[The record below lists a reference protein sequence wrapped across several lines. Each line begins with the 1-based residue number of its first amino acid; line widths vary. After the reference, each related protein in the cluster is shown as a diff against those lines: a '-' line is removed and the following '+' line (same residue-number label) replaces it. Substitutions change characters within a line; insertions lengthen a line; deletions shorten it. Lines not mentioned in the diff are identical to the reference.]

1 MKKTLS
7 YFLLI
12 LFLPLVAASCQ
23 KRSTGINGSEDGGV
37 EDFPNTI
44 GSRFVYSYF
53 DSVSMA
59 SDTVVASIV
68 GMTALDGT
76 PACQSLSGRKEATVW
91 EYTYSSK
98 TDSKYVYVSGDTVK
112 ICSDLNTWWGNTFYV
127 FPLKVGKGWKG
138 DFPTDTST
146 VVDRVAI
153 SVPAGEFSHAFVIEE
168 KWGALNDYGHVLTW
182 LVPKVGMIKTHRR
195 GWSFGLANETWELI
209 EYHICCPK

>member
-1 MKKTLS
+1 MTALNKNLL

-12 LFLPLVAASCQ
+12 LFLTLVAASCE
-23 KRSTGINGSEDGGV
+23 KRSTGIDGPEDGGL

-44 GSRFVYSYF
+44 GSRFVYFYF
-53 DSVSMA
+53 DSISMS

-68 GMTALDGT
+68 GMSALSRI
-76 PACQSLSGRKEATVW
+76 QATVW

-98 TDSKYVYVSGDTVK
+98 TDSKYVYISGDTVM
-112 ICSDLNTWWGNTFYV
+112 IYNDLNTWWGNTIYV
-127 FPLKVGKGWKG
+127 FPLRVGKGWKG

-146 VVDRVAI
+146 VIDRVAI
-153 SVPAGEFSHAFVIEE
+153 SVPAGKFSHAFVIEE

-182 LVPKVGMIKTHRR
+182 FVPKVGMIKTHRR

-209 EYHICCPK
+209 EYHISCRK